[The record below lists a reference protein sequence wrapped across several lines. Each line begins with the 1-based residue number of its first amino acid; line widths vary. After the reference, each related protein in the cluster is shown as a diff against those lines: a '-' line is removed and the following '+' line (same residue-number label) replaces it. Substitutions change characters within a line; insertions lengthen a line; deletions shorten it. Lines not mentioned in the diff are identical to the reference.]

1 MSDEATAGL
10 NVSVSFV
17 FDLMCACAMRR
28 VKRLGWTEDEARL
41 AVETLAEDLKAAI
54 PDLLTDELASAAA
67 GLQAAGGLTD
77 ERLTVALV
85 SLTAIRA
92 IEIADKHNR
101 RRVAQR
107 N

>member
-1 MSDEATAGL
+1 MSVE
-10 NVSVSFV
+10 FI
-17 FDLMCACAMRR
+17 FELMCACAMRR
-28 VKRLGWTEDEARL
+28 VKRLGWTEEEARL
-41 AVETLAEDLKAAI
+41 AVEPLAEDLKAAI

-67 GLQAAGGLTD
+67 GLQAAGELTD